1 MATSITDGQQRLIK
15 LVAVIALIIA
25 GYFVLSHK
33 GIIDFLADGA
43 ALKAWIEQ
51 LGLFGP
57 LVIIGLLALAIVMS
71 PIPSAPI
78 ALVSGAVYGHYLGTL
93 YVVLGAELGAI
104 IAFFT
109 ARLLGADT
117 LKGWLGDRYDKYM
130 LGSQT
135 TLMGIVFLSRL
146 LPFVSFDMVSYAAG
160 VTALTF
166 WRFALATLA
175 GVIPSS
181 FLLAHFGSELAS
193 AEASNIAV
201 TLLLF
206 GALSLGIILIKKI
219 FPAAFRPKNH

>member
-1 MATSITDGQQRLIK
+1 MTVRLIK
-15 LVAVIALIIA
+15 PGIIIALIIA

-33 GIIDFLADGA
+33 GIIDFLSDGS
-43 ALKAWIEQ
+43 ALKTWIQQ

-57 LVIIGLLALAIVMS
+57 LVIIGLLTLAIVMS

-78 ALVSGAVYGHYLGTL
+78 ALVSGAVYGHYLGAI
-93 YVVLGAELGAI
+93 YVVIGAELGAI
-104 IAFFT
+104 IAFFI
-109 ARLLGADT
+109 ARLSGAKT
-117 LKGWLGDRYDKYM
+117 FKNWLGDRYDKYM

-146 LPFVSFDMVSYAAG
+146 LPFISFDMVSYAAG

-166 WRFALATLA
+166 WRFTLATLA

-193 AEASNIAV
+193 AETNAIAI

-206 GALSLGIILIKKI
+206 GLLSLVVILIKKI
-219 FPAAFRPKNH
+219 TKR